1 MVRYN
6 QEYAWEDSLIML
18 QHIPIENLLGIIG
31 GIAVFLFGIKIMGT
45 GIERLAGAKLKSILE
60 KLTKNR
66 FLGLLV
72 GTVITGIIQSSNAVS
87 VMTVGFVNAGLMPL
101 DNAVGVIMG
110 ANVGTTIT
118 GQLIAFNIDTYA
130 PIIAFIGVM
139 AMTFLKKKPWNDV
152 LYTLTGLGLL
162 FMGMTLM
169 KEHMKVLAQVE
180 WFCRMIAG
188 LKDYPLLGVL
198 VGTVMTMALQSVS
211 ASVGVLQAMA
221 MSGALGTGSEPLLIA
236 TYLIC
241 GQNIGCTTVSVL
253 ASVGGTKDAKRT
265 ACIHVLFN
273 VFACLICIVL
283 LQVLREPVINFIIRI
298 SGTVNG
304 GPNYA
309 QQLANANTF
318 LKLGATILLF
328 PLSSLLVKL
337 SRLIIRGEDKP
348 EGRRLLHIVGGKDFG
363 SSVTAV
369 VSVEKETARMYD
381 LALTNLKKV
390 YAALT
395 SPRKGDLDDIG
406 ENEETLD
413 FLNSEISKALVEI
426 NRNGLGESDA
436 RSIDKMHHVIVDYE
450 RVGDHANNI
459 AGYLNLM
466 RERKLV
472 FSEAA
477 MDEIAPLFLKVI
489 NILEDAHTCMH
500 DPKAQPLEDIAA
512 REQEVDDLV
521 DLYENNHIA
530 RLSAGKCSAEVGMF
544 YVEALTDLERI
555 SDHALN
561 IAETSKI

>member
-1 MVRYN
+1 
-6 QEYAWEDSLIML
+6 ML
-18 QHIPIENLLGIIG
+18 LENAPLAHIPLTNLLGIIG
-31 GIAVFLFGIKIMGT
+31 GIAIFLFGIKIMGN

-101 DNAVGVIMG
+101 ENAVGVIMG

-118 GQLIAFNIDTYA
+118 GQLIAFNIDAYA
-130 PIIAFIGVM
+130 PIIAFVGVM
-139 AMTFLKKKPWNDV
+139 LMTFLKKRPWSDI
-152 LYTLTGLGLL
+152 LYALTGLGLL

-169 KEHMKVLAQVE
+169 KDHMKVLAQVE
-180 WFCRMIAG
+180 WFTNLIRSLDGAPILA
-188 LKDYPLLGVL
+188 VL

-221 MSGALGTGSEPLLIA
+221 MSGALGTNPLGIA
-236 TYLIC
+236 VYLIC

-253 ASVGGTKDAKRT
+253 ASIGCTKDAKRT

-273 VFACLICIVL
+273 VFACIICVIL
-283 LQVLREPVINFIIRI
+283 LQIFPGVLDFIARI
-298 SGTVNG
+298 SGTING

-318 LKLGATILLF
+318 LKIAATVLMF
-328 PLSSLLVKL
+328 PLSSLLIKL
-337 SRLIIRGEDKP
+337 SRLIIRGEDKL

-369 VSVEKETARMYD
+369 ASVEKETERMYGI
-381 LALTNLKKV
+381 ALENLKKV

-395 SPRKGDLDDIG
+395 APRKNDLDGIS

-413 FLNSEISKALVEI
+413 WLNSEISKYLVEI
-426 NRNGLGESDA
+426 NRNGLGEADA
-436 RSIDKMHHVIVDYE
+436 RSVDQMHHVIVDYE
-450 RVGDHANNI
+450 RIGDHANNI
-459 AGYLNLM
+459 AGYVQHM
-466 RERKLV
+466 RERKLS
-472 FSEAA
+472 FSDAA
-477 MDEIAPLFLKVI
+477 MDEIAPLFLKVLTI
-489 NILEDAHTCMH
+489 VEDAHTCMEN
-500 DPKAQPLEDIAA
+500 PKAMPLSSIAE

-521 DLYENNHIA
+521 DLYENNHIK
-530 RLSAGKCSAEVGMF
+530 RLSEGKCSAEIGML

-561 IAETSKI
+561 IAEAGQA

>member
-1 MVRYN
+1 M
-6 QEYAWEDSLIML
+6 
-18 QHIPIENLLGIIG
+18 PFENVLGIIG
-31 GIAVFLFGIKIMGT
+31 GIAIFLFGIKIMGN

-101 DNAVGVIMG
+101 ENAVGVIMG
-110 ANVGTTIT
+110 ANIGTTIT
-118 GQLIAFNIDTYA
+118 GQLIAFNIDAYA
-130 PIIAFIGVM
+130 PIIAFFGVM
-139 AMTFLKKKPWNDV
+139 AMTFLKKRPWNDI
-152 LYTLTGLGLL
+152 LYALTGLGLL

-169 KEHMKVLAQVE
+169 KEHMKVLAEVE
-180 WFCRMIAG
+180 WFKNLILG
-188 LKDYPLLGVL
+188 LDDHPLLAVL
-198 VGTVMTMALQSVS
+198 VGTAMTVLLQSVS

-221 MSGALGTGSEPLLIA
+221 MSGALGPNPLGIA
-236 TYLIC
+236 VYLIC

-253 ASVGGTKDAKRT
+253 ASIGGTKDAKRT

-273 VFACLICIVL
+273 VFACIICVL
-283 LQVLREPVINFIIRI
+283 LLQIFPGVLTFIERI

-304 GPNYA
+304 SPNYA

-318 LKLGATILLF
+318 LKIAATALMF

-337 SRLIIRGEDKP
+337 SRIIIRGKDKLD
-348 EGRRLLHIVGGKDFG
+348 GRRLLHIVGGKDFG

-369 VSVEKETARMYD
+369 ASVEKESERMYD
-381 LALTNLKKV
+381 IAHENLQKV

-395 SPRKGDLDDIG
+395 APRKNDLDGIA
-406 ENEETLD
+406 ENEETID
-413 FLNSEISKALVEI
+413 WLNSEISKYLVEI

-436 RSIDKMHHVIVDYE
+436 RSVDRMHHVIVDFE
-450 RVGDHANNI
+450 RIGDHANNI
-459 AGYLNLM
+459 AGYIQHM
-466 RERKLV
+466 RERKMQ
-472 FSEAA
+472 FSEDA
-477 MDEIAPLFLKVI
+477 MDEIAPLFLKVLTI
-489 NILEDAHTCMH
+489 VEDAHTCMKN
-500 DPKAQPLEDIAA
+500 PREMPLSSIAA

-521 DLYENNHIA
+521 DQYENNHIK
-530 RLSAGKCSAEVGMF
+530 RLSEGKCSAEIGML

-561 IAETSKI
+561 IAEAGQN

>member
-1 MVRYN
+1 MT
-6 QEYAWEDSLIML
+6 
-18 QHIPIENLLGIIG
+18 IENWLGIIG
-31 GIAVFLFGIKIMGT
+31 GIAIFLFGIKIMGN

-139 AMTFLKKKPWNDV
+139 AMTFLKKRPWNDI
-152 LYTLTGLGLL
+152 LYALTGLGLL
-162 FMGMTLM
+162 FMGMMLM
-169 KEHMKVLAQVE
+169 KEHMKALAEVE
-180 WFCRMIAG
+180 WFRNMIAG
-188 LKDYPLLGVL
+188 LKDFPILGVL

-221 MSGALGTGSEPLLIA
+221 MSGALGAGSQPLLISM
-236 TYLIC
+236 YLIC

-273 VFACLICIVL
+273 VFACLICILL
-283 LQVLREPVINFIIRI
+283 LQIFRDPVINFIINI

-318 LKLGATILLF
+318 LKLAATLIMF
-328 PLSSLLVKL
+328 PLSTLLVKL
-337 SRLIIRGEDKP
+337 SRVIIRGEDKL

-369 VSVEKETARMYD
+369 ASVEKETERMYGI
-381 LALTNLKKV
+381 ALENLKKV
-390 YAALT
+390 YAAMT
-395 SPRKGDLDDIG
+395 VPRKNDLDGIA

-413 FLNSEISKALVEI
+413 WLNSEISKYLVEI
-426 NRNGLGESDA
+426 NRNGLGEADA
-436 RSIDKMHHVIVDYE
+436 QSVNRMHHVIVDYE
-450 RVGDHANNI
+450 RIGDHANNI
-459 AGYLNLM
+459 SGYVQHM
-466 RERKLV
+466 RERKMQ
-472 FSEAA
+472 FSDAA
-477 MDEIAPLFLKVI
+477 MDEIAPLFLKVL
-489 NILEDAHTCMH
+489 NIVEDAHACMEN
-500 DPKAQPLEDIAA
+500 PKAMPLSSIAE

-521 DLYENNHIA
+521 DLYENNHIK
-530 RLSAGKCSAEVGMF
+530 RLAEGKCSAEIGML

-561 IAETSKI
+561 IAEAGQA

>member
-1 MVRYN
+1 
-6 QEYAWEDSLIML
+6 ML
-18 QHIPIENLLGIIG
+18 LENAPLQQIPVANLLGIIG
-31 GIAVFLFGIKIMGT
+31 GIAIFLFGIKIMGN

-72 GTVITGIIQSSNAVS
+72 GTMITGIIQSSNAVS

-118 GQLIAFNIDTYA
+118 GQLIAFNVDMYA
-130 PIIAFIGVM
+130 PIIAFVGVM
-139 AMTFLKKKPWNDV
+139 AMTFLKKRPWNDI
-152 LYTLTGLGLL
+152 LYALTGLGLL

-169 KEHMKVLAQVE
+169 KDHMKVLADVV
-180 WFCRMIAG
+180 WFKNLIAN
-188 LKDYPLLGVL
+188 LHNPILAVL
-198 VGTVMTMALQSVS
+198 VGTAMTMILQSVS

-221 MSGALGTGSEPLLIA
+221 VAMAGALPLSTA
-236 TYLIC
+236 VFLIC

-253 ASVGGTKDAKRT
+253 ASIGGTKDAKRT

-273 VFACLICIVL
+273 VFACVICVL
-283 LQVLREPVINFIIRI
+283 LVVLFPGVLTLIENI
-298 SGTVNG
+298 SGKE
-304 GPNYA
+304 NYA

-318 LKLGATILLF
+318 LKIGATLIMFPFSGLLI
-328 PLSSLLVKL
+328 KL
-337 SRLIIRGEDKP
+337 SRLIIRGEDKL

-369 VSVEKETARMYD
+369 ASVEKETERMYEI
-381 LALTNLKKV
+381 AHENLKKT
-390 YAALT
+390 YAAMT
-395 SPRKGDLDDIG
+395 APRKGDLDGIN

-413 FLNSEISKALVEI
+413 WLNSEISKYLVEI
-426 NRNGLGESDA
+426 NRNGLGEADA
-436 RSIDKMHHVIVDYE
+436 RSVDRMHHVIVDYE
-450 RVGDHANNI
+450 RIGDHANNI
-459 AGYLNLM
+459 AGYIKHM
-466 RERKLV
+466 RDRKLS

-477 MDEIAPLFLKVI
+477 MDEIAPLFLKVL
-489 NILEDAHTCMH
+489 NIVEDAHTCML
-500 DPKAQPLEDIAA
+500 DPKAVPLSNIAE

-521 DLYENNHIA
+521 DLFENNHIK
-530 RLSAGKCSAEVGMF
+530 RLSEGKCSAEIGML

-561 IAETSKI
+561 IAEAGQN

>member
-1 MVRYN
+1 
-6 QEYAWEDSLIML
+6 ML
-18 QHIPIENLLGIIG
+18 LENAPLAHIPLTNLLGIIG
-31 GIAVFLFGIKIMGT
+31 GIAIFLFGIKIMGN

-101 DNAVGVIMG
+101 ENAVGVIMG

-118 GQLIAFNIDTYA
+118 GQLIAFNIDAYA
-130 PIIAFIGVM
+130 PIIAFVGVM
-139 AMTFLKKKPWNDV
+139 LMTFLKKRPWSDI
-152 LYTLTGLGLL
+152 LYALTGLGLL

-169 KEHMKVLAQVE
+169 KDHMKVLAQVD
-180 WFCRMIAG
+180 WFTNLIRSLDGAPILA
-188 LKDYPLLGVL
+188 VL

-221 MSGALGTGSEPLLIA
+221 MSGALGTNPLGIA
-236 TYLIC
+236 VYLIC

-253 ASVGGTKDAKRT
+253 ASIGGTKDAKRT

-273 VFACLICIVL
+273 VFACIICVIL
-283 LQVLREPVINFIIRI
+283 LQIFPGVLDFIARI

-304 GPNYA
+304 SPNYA

-318 LKLGATILLF
+318 LKIAATVLMF
-328 PLSSLLVKL
+328 PLSSLLIKL
-337 SRLIIRGEDKP
+337 SRLIIRGKDKL

-369 VSVEKETARMYD
+369 ASVEKETDRMYGI
-381 LALTNLKKV
+381 ALENLKKV

-395 SPRKGDLDDIG
+395 APRKNDLDGIS

-413 FLNSEISKALVEI
+413 WLNSEISKYLVEI
-426 NRNGLGESDA
+426 NRNGLGEADA
-436 RSIDKMHHVIVDYE
+436 RSVDRMHHVIVDYE
-450 RVGDHANNI
+450 RIGDHANNI
-459 AGYLNLM
+459 AGYVQHM
-466 RERKLV
+466 RERKLS
-472 FSEAA
+472 FSDAA
-477 MDEIAPLFLKVI
+477 MDEIAPLFLKVLTI
-489 NILEDAHTCMH
+489 VEDAHTCMEN
-500 DPKAQPLEDIAA
+500 PKAMPLPGIAE

-521 DLYENNHIA
+521 DLYENNHIK
-530 RLSAGKCSAEVGMF
+530 RLSEGKCSAEIGML

-561 IAETSKI
+561 IAEAGQN

>member
-1 MVRYN
+1 MT
-6 QEYAWEDSLIML
+6 
-18 QHIPIENLLGIIG
+18 IENVLGIIG
-31 GIAVFLFGIKIMGT
+31 GIAVFLFGIKVMGN

-60 KLTKNR
+60 KLTTNR

-101 DNAVGVIMG
+101 NNAIGVIMG
-110 ANVGTTIT
+110 ANIGTTIT
-118 GQLIAFNIDTYA
+118 GQLIAFNIDMYA

-139 AMTFLKKKPWNDV
+139 AMTFLKKRPWNDI

-162 FMGMTLM
+162 FMGMTMM
-169 KEHMKVLAQVE
+169 KQYMAPLANEQ
-180 WFCRMIAG
+180 WFINLIMSLNNPILA
-188 LKDYPLLGVL
+188 VL
-198 VGTVMTMALQSVS
+198 VGTAMTMILQSVS

-221 MSGALGTGSEPLLIA
+221 VAMNGALPLSTA
-236 TYLIC
+236 VYLIC

-273 VFACLICIVL
+273 IFACLVCVAL
-283 LQVLREPVINFIIRI
+283 LQVFPGVIGFIEQI
-298 SGTVNG
+298 SGKT
-304 GPNYA
+304 NYA

-318 LKLGATILLF
+318 LKLGATIIMF
-328 PLSSLLVKL
+328 PLSSLLIKL
-337 SRLIIRGEDKP
+337 SRVIIRGEDQL

-369 VSVEKETARMYD
+369 ASVEKETERMYEI
-381 LALTNLKKV
+381 AHENLKKV
-390 YAALT
+390 YAAMT
-395 SPRKGDLDDIG
+395 APRKNDLDGIN

-413 FLNSEISKALVEI
+413 WLNSEISKYLVEI

-436 RSIDKMHHVIVDYE
+436 RSIDRMHHVIVDYE
-450 RVGDHANNI
+450 RIGDHANNI
-459 AGYLNLM
+459 AGYLHHM
-466 RERKLV
+466 RERKLS

-477 MDEIAPLFLKVI
+477 MDEIAPLFLKVLTI
-489 NILEDAHTCMH
+489 VEDAHTCMEN
-500 DPKAQPLEDIAA
+500 PKAIPLSNIAA

-521 DLYENNHIA
+521 DLYENNHIK
-530 RLSAGKCSAEVGMF
+530 RLSEGKCSAEIGML

-561 IAETSKI
+561 IAEAGQA

>member
-1 MVRYN
+1 MT
-6 QEYAWEDSLIML
+6 
-18 QHIPIENLLGIIG
+18 IENWIGIIG
-31 GIAVFLFGIKIMGT
+31 GIAIFLFGIKIMGN
-45 GIERLAGAKLKSILE
+45 GIERLAGARLKSILE

-72 GTVITGIIQSSNAVS
+72 GTLITGIIQSSNAVS

-101 DNAVGVIMG
+101 ENAVGVIMG
-110 ANVGTTIT
+110 ANIGTTIT
-118 GQLIAFNIDTYA
+118 GQLIAFNIDAYA

-139 AMTFLKKKPWNDV
+139 LMTFLKKRPWSDI
-152 LYTLTGLGLL
+152 LYALTGLGLL

-169 KEHMKVLAQVE
+169 KDHMKVLAEVE
-180 WFCRMIAG
+180 WFSNLILSLDGSPILA
-188 LKDYPLLGVL
+188 VL

-221 MSGALGTGSEPLLIA
+221 VAMAGTLPLSTA
-236 TYLIC
+236 VYLIC

-253 ASVGGTKDAKRT
+253 ASVGCTKDAKRT

-273 VFACLICIVL
+273 VFACIICVIL
-283 LQVLREPVINFIIRI
+283 LQIFPGVLDFIARI

-318 LKLGATILLF
+318 LKIAATVLMF
-328 PLSSLLVKL
+328 PLSSLLIKL
-337 SRLIIRGEDKP
+337 SRLIIRGEDKL

-369 VSVEKETARMYD
+369 ASVEKETERMFS
-381 LALTNLKKV
+381 LALENLKKV

-395 SPRKGDLDDIG
+395 APRKNDLDGIN

-413 FLNSEISKALVEI
+413 WLNSEISKYLVEI
-426 NRNGLGESDA
+426 NRNGLGEADA
-436 RSIDKMHHVIVDYE
+436 RSVDRMHHVIVDYE
-450 RVGDHANNI
+450 RIGDHANNI
-459 AGYLNLM
+459 AGYVQHM
-466 RERKLV
+466 RERKLS
-472 FSEAA
+472 FSDAA
-477 MDEIAPLFLKVI
+477 MDEIAPLFLKVLTI
-489 NILEDAHTCMH
+489 VEDAHTCMQ
-500 DPKAQPLEDIAA
+500 DSKTMPLSSIAE

-521 DLYENNHIA
+521 DLYENNHIK
-530 RLSAGKCSAEVGMF
+530 RLSEGKCSAEIGML

-561 IAETSKI
+561 IAEAGQA

>member
-1 MVRYN
+1 MT
-6 QEYAWEDSLIML
+6 
-18 QHIPIENLLGIIG
+18 IENVLGIIG
-31 GIAVFLFGIKIMGT
+31 GIAVFLFGIKIMGN

-60 KLTKNR
+60 KLTTNR

-101 DNAVGVIMG
+101 ENAVGVIMG

-118 GQLIAFNIDTYA
+118 GQLIAFNIDAYA
-130 PIIAFIGVM
+130 PIIAFVGVM
-139 AMTFLKKKPWNDV
+139 AMTFLKKRPWNDV
-152 LYTLTGLGLL
+152 LYALTGLGLL
-162 FMGMTLM
+162 FMGMTMM
-169 KEHMKVLAQVE
+169 KQYMAPLANE
-180 WFCRMIAG
+180 KWFVDLIMN
-188 LKDYPLLGVL
+188 LNNPLLAVL
-198 VGTVMTMALQSVS
+198 VGTAMTMILQSVS

-221 MSGALGTGSEPLLIA
+221 VAMNGMLPLSTA
-236 TYLIC
+236 MYLIC

-273 VFACLICIVL
+273 VFACLICVL
-283 LQVLREPVINFIIRI
+283 LITVFPGVVDLIVSI
-298 SGTVNG
+298 SGKT
-304 GPNYA
+304 NYA

-318 LKLGATILLF
+318 LKLGATLIMF
-328 PLSSLLVKL
+328 PLSSLLIKL
-337 SRLIIRGEDKP
+337 SRLIIRGEDKL

-369 VSVEKETARMYD
+369 ASVEKETERMYD
-381 LALTNLKKV
+381 IAHENLQKV

-395 SPRKGDLDDIG
+395 APRKGDLDGIS

-413 FLNSEISKALVEI
+413 WLNSEISKYLVEI
-426 NRNGLGESDA
+426 HRNGLAESDA
-436 RSIDKMHHVIVDYE
+436 RSVDRMHHVIVDYE
-450 RVGDHANNI
+450 RIGDHANNI
-459 AGYLNLM
+459 AGYIQHM
-466 RERKLV
+466 RERKLN

-477 MDEIAPLFLKVI
+477 MDEIAPLFLKVLTI
-489 NILEDAHTCMH
+489 VEDAHTCMEN
-500 DPKAQPLEDIAA
+500 PKAMPLSNIAA

-521 DLYENNHIA
+521 DLYENNHIK
-530 RLSAGKCSAEVGMF
+530 RLSEGKCSAEIGML

-561 IAETSKI
+561 IAEAGQA

>member
-1 MVRYN
+1 
-6 QEYAWEDSLIML
+6 ML
-18 QHIPIENLLGIIG
+18 MENAPLAHIPLTNLLGIIG
-31 GIAVFLFGIKIMGT
+31 GIAIFLFGIKIMGN

-72 GTVITGIIQSSNAVS
+72 GTLITGIIQSSNAVS

-118 GQLIAFNIDTYA
+118 GQLIAFNIDMYA
-130 PIIAFIGVM
+130 PIIAFVGVM
-139 AMTFLKKKPWNDV
+139 AMTFLKKRPWNDI
-152 LYTLTGLGLL
+152 LYALTGLGLL

-169 KEHMKVLAQVE
+169 KEHMSVLARVE
-180 WFCRMIAG
+180 WFTNLIGSLDGA
-188 LKDYPLLGVL
+188 PLLAVL
-198 VGTVMTMALQSVS
+198 VGTVMTMLLQSVS

-221 MSGALGTGSEPLLIA
+221 MSGALGANPLGIA
-236 TYLIC
+236 VYLIC

-253 ASVGGTKDAKRT
+253 ASIGGTKDAKRT

-273 VFACLICIVL
+273 VFACVFCVVL
-283 LQVLREPVINFIIRI
+283 LQLFPGVLDLLARI
-298 SGTVNG
+298 SGET
-304 GPNYA
+304 NYA
-309 QQLANANTF
+309 QQIANANTF
-318 LKLGATILLF
+318 LKIAATLLMF

-337 SRLIIRGEDKP
+337 SRLIIRGADKL

-369 VSVEKETARMYD
+369 ASVEKETERMYSI
-381 LALTNLKKV
+381 AHENLQKV
-390 YAALT
+390 YAAMT
-395 SPRKGDLDDIG
+395 APRKDDLSGIN

-413 FLNSEISKALVEI
+413 WLNAEISKYLVEI

-436 RSIDKMHHVIVDYE
+436 RSVDRMHHVIVDYE
-450 RVGDHANNI
+450 RIGDHANNI
-459 AGYLNLM
+459 AGYIDLM
-466 RERKLV
+466 RTRKLA
-472 FSEAA
+472 FSETA
-477 MDEIAPLFLKVI
+477 MDEIAPLFLKVLTI
-489 NILEDAHTCMH
+489 VEDAHECMLH
-500 DPKAQPLEDIAA
+500 PKALPLSDIAA

-521 DLYENNHIA
+521 DLYENNHIR
-530 RLSAGKCSAEVGMF
+530 RLSAGECSAEVGMF

-561 IAETSKI
+561 IAEAGQ

>member
-1 MVRYN
+1 MT
-6 QEYAWEDSLIML
+6 
-18 QHIPIENLLGIIG
+18 IENVLGIIG
-31 GIAVFLFGIKIMGT
+31 GIAVFLFGIKIMGN

-60 KLTKNR
+60 KLTTNR

-101 DNAVGVIMG
+101 ENAVGVIMG

-118 GQLIAFNIDTYA
+118 GPLIAFNIDAYA
-130 PIIAFIGVM
+130 PIIAFVGVM
-139 AMTFLKKKPWNDV
+139 AMTFLKKRPWNDV
-152 LYTLTGLGLL
+152 LYALTGLGLL
-162 FMGMTLM
+162 FMGMTMM
-169 KEHMKVLAQVE
+169 KQYMAPLANE
-180 WFCRMIAG
+180 KWFVDLIMN
-188 LKDYPLLGVL
+188 LNNPLLAVL
-198 VGTVMTMALQSVS
+198 VGTAMTMILQSVS

-221 MSGALGTGSEPLLIA
+221 VAMNGMLPLSTA
-236 TYLIC
+236 MYLIC

-273 VFACLICIVL
+273 VFACLICVL
-283 LQVLREPVINFIIRI
+283 LITVFPGVTDLIVSI
-298 SGTVNG
+298 SGKT
-304 GPNYA
+304 NYA

-318 LKLGATILLF
+318 LKLGATLIMF
-328 PLSSLLVKL
+328 PLSSLLIKL
-337 SRLIIRGEDKP
+337 SRLIIRGEDKL

-369 VSVEKETARMYD
+369 ASVEKETERMYD
-381 LALTNLKKV
+381 IAHENLQKV

-395 SPRKGDLDDIG
+395 APRKGDLDGIS

-413 FLNSEISKALVEI
+413 WLNSEISKYLVEI
-426 NRNGLGESDA
+426 HRNGLAESDA
-436 RSIDKMHHVIVDYE
+436 RSVDRMHHVIVDYE
-450 RVGDHANNI
+450 RIGDHANNI
-459 AGYLNLM
+459 AGYIQHM
-466 RERKLV
+466 RERKLN

-477 MDEIAPLFLKVI
+477 MDEIAPLFLKVLTI
-489 NILEDAHTCMH
+489 VEDAHTCMEN
-500 DPKAQPLEDIAA
+500 PKAMPLSNIAA

-521 DLYENNHIA
+521 DLYENNHIK
-530 RLSAGKCSAEVGMF
+530 RLSEGKCSAEIGML

-561 IAETSKI
+561 IAEAGQA

>member
-1 MVRYN
+1 MTF
-6 QEYAWEDSLIML
+6 
-18 QHIPIENLLGIIG
+18 ENWLGIVG
-31 GIAVFLFGIKIMGT
+31 GIAMFLFGIKIMGN
-45 GIERLAGAKLKSILE
+45 GIERLAGAKLKKILE
-60 KLTKNR
+60 KLTTNR
-66 FLGLLV
+66 FLGLFMGML
-72 GTVITGIIQSSNAVS
+72 ITGIIQSSNAVS

-101 DNAVGVIMG
+101 ENAVGVIMG

-118 GQLIAFNIDTYA
+118 GQLIAFNIDAYA
-130 PIIAFIGVM
+130 PILAFVGVM
-139 AMTFLKKKPWNDV
+139 GMTFLKKKPWNDV
-152 LYTLTGLGLL
+152 LYALTGLGLL
-162 FMGMTLM
+162 FMGMMLM
-169 KEHMKVLAQVE
+169 KEHM
-180 WFCRMIAG
+180 MH
-188 LKDYPLLGVL
+188 LKDEPWFVNLITNLENPLLAVL
-198 VGTVMTMALQSVS
+198 VGTIMTMALQSVS

-221 MSGALGTGSEPLLIA
+221 ASGALGAHPLA
-236 TYLIC
+236 VAVYLIC
-241 GQNIGCTTVSVL
+241 GQNIGCTTVTVI
-253 ASVGGTKDAKRT
+253 ASIGGTKDAKRT

-273 VFACLICIVL
+273 VLACLMCVL
-283 LQVLREPVINFIIRI
+283 LLQLFPGVIGLIERV
-298 SGTVNG
+298 SGET
-304 GPNYA
+304 NYA

-318 LKLGATILLF
+318 LKIGATILLF
-328 PLSSLLVKL
+328 PLSSLLIKL
-337 SRLIIRGEDKP
+337 SRLIIRGEDKL
-348 EGRRLLHIVGGKDFG
+348 EGRRLLHISGGKDFG

-369 VSVEKETARMYD
+369 VSVEKETARMFD
-381 LALTNLKKV
+381 LALGNLKKV

-395 SPRKGDLDDIG
+395 APRKGDLDDID
-406 ENEETLD
+406 ENEETID

-450 RVGDHANNI
+450 RIGDHANNI

-477 MDEIAPLFLKVI
+477 MDEIAPLFLKAI

-500 DPKAQPLEDIAA
+500 NPKAQPLSGIAS

>member
-1 MVRYN
+1 
-6 QEYAWEDSLIML
+6 ML
-18 QHIPIENLLGIIG
+18 MENAPLAHIPLTNLLGIIG
-31 GIAVFLFGIKIMGT
+31 GIAIFLFGIKIMGN

-72 GTVITGIIQSSNAVS
+72 GTLITGIIQSSNAVS

-118 GQLIAFNIDTYA
+118 GQLIAFNIDMYA
-130 PIIAFIGVM
+130 PIIAFVGVM
-139 AMTFLKKKPWNDV
+139 AMTFLKKRPWNDI
-152 LYTLTGLGLL
+152 LYALTGLGLL

-169 KEHMKVLAQVE
+169 KEHMSVLARVE
-180 WFCRMIAG
+180 WFTNLIGSLDGA
-188 LKDYPLLGVL
+188 PLLAVL
-198 VGTVMTMALQSVS
+198 VGTVMTMLLQSVS

-221 MSGALGTGSEPLLIA
+221 MSGALGANPLGIA
-236 TYLIC
+236 VYLIC

-253 ASVGGTKDAKRT
+253 ASIGGTKDAKRT

-273 VFACLICIVL
+273 VFACVICVVL
-283 LQVLREPVINFIIRI
+283 LQIFPGALDLLARI
-298 SGTVNG
+298 SGET
-304 GPNYA
+304 NYA
-309 QQLANANTF
+309 QQIANANTF
-318 LKLGATILLF
+318 LKIAATLLMF

-337 SRLIIRGEDKP
+337 SRLIIRGADKL

-369 VSVEKETARMYD
+369 ASVEKETERMYSI
-381 LALTNLKKV
+381 AHENLQKV
-390 YAALT
+390 YAAMT
-395 SPRKGDLDDIG
+395 APRKDDLSGIN

-413 FLNSEISKALVEI
+413 WLNAEISKYLVEI

-436 RSIDKMHHVIVDYE
+436 RSVDRMHHVIVDYE
-450 RVGDHANNI
+450 RIGDHANNI
-459 AGYLNLM
+459 AGYIDLM
-466 RERKLV
+466 RTRKLA
-472 FSEAA
+472 FSETA
-477 MDEIAPLFLKVI
+477 MDEIAPLFLKVLTI
-489 NILEDAHTCMH
+489 VEDAHECMLH
-500 DPKAQPLEDIAA
+500 PKAHPLSDIAA

-521 DLYENNHIA
+521 DLYENNHIR
-530 RLSAGKCSAEVGMF
+530 RLSAGECSAEVGMF

-561 IAETSKI
+561 IAEAGQ

>member
-1 MVRYN
+1 
-6 QEYAWEDSLIML
+6 ML
-18 QHIPIENLLGIIG
+18 LENVPLAHIPLTNLLGIIG
-31 GIAVFLFGIKIMGT
+31 GIAIFLFGIKIMGN

-101 DNAVGVIMG
+101 ENAVGVIMG

-118 GQLIAFNIDTYA
+118 GQLIAFNIDAYA
-130 PIIAFIGVM
+130 PIIAFVGVM
-139 AMTFLKKKPWNDV
+139 LMTFLKKRPWSDI
-152 LYTLTGLGLL
+152 LYALTGLGLL

-169 KEHMKVLAQVE
+169 KDHMKVLAQVE
-180 WFCRMIAG
+180 WFTNLIRSLDGAPILA
-188 LKDYPLLGVL
+188 VL

-221 MSGALGTGSEPLLIA
+221 MSGALGTNPLGIA
-236 TYLIC
+236 VYLIC

-253 ASVGGTKDAKRT
+253 ASIGGTKDAKRT

-273 VFACLICIVL
+273 VFACIICVIL
-283 LQVLREPVINFIIRI
+283 LQIFPGVLDFIARI

-318 LKLGATILLF
+318 LKIAATVLMF
-328 PLSSLLVKL
+328 PLSSLLIKL
-337 SRLIIRGEDKP
+337 SRLIIRGEDKL

-369 VSVEKETARMYD
+369 ASVEKETERMYGI
-381 LALTNLKKV
+381 ALENLKKV

-395 SPRKGDLDDIG
+395 APRKNDLDGIS

-413 FLNSEISKALVEI
+413 WLNSEISKYLVEI
-426 NRNGLGESDA
+426 NRNGLGEADA
-436 RSIDKMHHVIVDYE
+436 RSVDRMHHVIVDYE
-450 RVGDHANNI
+450 RIGDHANNI
-459 AGYLNLM
+459 AGYVQHM
-466 RERKLV
+466 RERKLS
-472 FSEAA
+472 FSDAA
-477 MDEIAPLFLKVI
+477 MDEIAPLFLKVLTI
-489 NILEDAHTCMH
+489 VEDAHTCMEN
-500 DPKAQPLEDIAA
+500 PKAMPLPGIAE

-521 DLYENNHIA
+521 DLYENNHIK
-530 RLSAGKCSAEVGMF
+530 RLSEGKCSAEIGML

-561 IAETSKI
+561 IAEAGQA

>member
-1 MVRYN
+1 
-6 QEYAWEDSLIML
+6 ML
-18 QHIPIENLLGIIG
+18 MENAPLAHIPLTNLLGIIG
-31 GIAVFLFGIKIMGT
+31 GIAIFLFGIKIMGN

-72 GTVITGIIQSSNAVS
+72 GTLITGIIQSSNAVS

-118 GQLIAFNIDTYA
+118 GQLIAFNIDMYA
-130 PIIAFIGVM
+130 PIIAFVGVM
-139 AMTFLKKKPWNDV
+139 AMTFLKKRPWNDI
-152 LYTLTGLGLL
+152 LYALTGLGLL

-169 KEHMKVLAQVE
+169 KEHMSVLARVE
-180 WFCRMIAG
+180 WFTNLIGSLDGA
-188 LKDYPLLGVL
+188 PLLAVL
-198 VGTVMTMALQSVS
+198 VGTVMTMLLQSVS

-221 MSGALGTGSEPLLIA
+221 MSGALGANPLGIA
-236 TYLIC
+236 VYLIC

-253 ASVGGTKDAKRT
+253 ASIGGTKDAKRT

-273 VFACLICIVL
+273 VFACVICVVL
-283 LQVLREPVINFIIRI
+283 LQLFPGVLDLLARI
-298 SGTVNG
+298 SGET
-304 GPNYA
+304 NYA
-309 QQLANANTF
+309 QQIANANTF
-318 LKLGATILLF
+318 LKIAATLLMF

-337 SRLIIRGEDKP
+337 SRLIIRGADKL

-369 VSVEKETARMYD
+369 ASVEKETERMYSI
-381 LALTNLKKV
+381 AHENLQKV
-390 YAALT
+390 YAAMT
-395 SPRKGDLDDIG
+395 APRKDDLSGIN

-413 FLNSEISKALVEI
+413 WLNAEISKYLVEI

-436 RSIDKMHHVIVDYE
+436 RSVDRMHHVIVDYE
-450 RVGDHANNI
+450 RIGDHANNI
-459 AGYLNLM
+459 AGYIDLM
-466 RERKLV
+466 RTRKLA
-472 FSEAA
+472 FSETA
-477 MDEIAPLFLKVI
+477 MDEIAPLFLKVLTI
-489 NILEDAHTCMH
+489 VEDAHECMLH
-500 DPKAQPLEDIAA
+500 PKAHPLSDIAA

-521 DLYENNHIA
+521 DLYENNHIR
-530 RLSAGKCSAEVGMF
+530 RLSAGECSAEVGMF

-561 IAETSKI
+561 IAEAGQ